1 MLINKVQKYVTP
13 RNFSLLLL
21 FLFACGIF
29 FHWFPLTRSFVIR
42 LTDLFLLL
50 MNGGVLYFIIRQD
63 RERKIYIWVIFTVFI
78 TYLAELA
85 GVLTGKVFGFYL
97 YASGMHWKIAAV
109 PVVIA
114 LNWAVLI
121 LGSWAWAILITKI
134 PILQIFVGIILIV
147 LFDMILEPLAM
158 KMDYWQWAGGVIPL
172 QNYLAWA
179 VIAGIFFLLLKGFN
193 IRYEGS
199 LPRLFF
205 VVQIVFFLLIL
216 LLLP

>member
-29 FHWFPLTRSFVIR
+29 FHWFPLTRSFVIK

-63 RERKIYIWVIFTVFI
+63 RERKIYIWAIFTVLI

-85 GVLTGKVFGFYL
+85 GVLTGKIFGFYL

-134 PILQIFVGIILIV
+134 PILQIVVGMILIV